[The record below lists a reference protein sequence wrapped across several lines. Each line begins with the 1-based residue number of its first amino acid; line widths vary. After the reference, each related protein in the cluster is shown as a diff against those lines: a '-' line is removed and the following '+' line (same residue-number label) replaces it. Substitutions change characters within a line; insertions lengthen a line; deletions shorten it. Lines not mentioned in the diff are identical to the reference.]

1 MKMANPELT
10 SNRIGLLPFLVVI
23 LIVAHVIAF
32 VSLLVLQISN
42 RQDIPENE
50 EALERKIGGGVKQEI
65 GSDMLLHSVI
75 ITNSL
80 WVRSQRHILS
90 FLVRRLCVSA
100 HVFTSVSS
108 RKGLG
113 IDEGCNDFLPWLE
126 NKAGVEISSLLSIGK
141 SANGRALYAAEDI
154 QTGDCLLKVPYSVQ
168 LAPDNLPPGITCL
181 LGDEVGDVAKVAL
194 LILHEKRLGH
204 KSEWAPYIS
213 CLPVLEDMHGSVFW
227 SDEEL
232 EMIQHSALYEETL
245 KQKKQ
250 IEIDFLAVKLVFDQ
264 FPDRFQNVTVEDF
277 TYAYG
282 LVTSRAWG
290 SSRGVSMI
298 PFADFFNHDGTSESY
313 VLSDEGKQH
322 SEVIADREFA
332 PGDEV
337 RIRYGRFSN
346 ATLILDFGFSVS
358 CNRYDHVQIKLN
370 VPQHDV
376 LCTQKL
382 QLLGRHRT
390 RSIKDDNEFTY
401 SENSFTIREVRPG
414 SKWGKGIPQSLRAFA
429 RILTCNSQQE
439 LDNLRNEAAQNDG
452 RLARKPFKNKNR
464 EIAAH
469 RLLLSEVS
477 HLITE
482 YEKHI
487 KLLVPTPPF
496 LCERSAPRRRLALDL
511 LTGELRVLKSASA
524 WLENYCLT
532 LRTH

>member
-1 MKMANPELT
+1 MGEIKYVLHND
-10 SNRIGLLPFLVVI
+10 SNSSGAFQLVRCSCP
-23 LIVAHVIAF
+23 A
-32 VSLLVLQISN
+32 
-42 RQDIPENE
+42 
-50 EALERKIGGGVKQEI
+50 VKQEI

-80 WVRSQRHILS
+80 WSRSQRPILS
-90 FLVRRLCVSA
+90 SLFRRLSVSA
-100 HVFTSVSS
+100 DVLTSASS
-108 RKGLG
+108 LNVLSN
-113 IDEGCNDFLPWLE
+113 DEGCNDFLPWLE
-126 NKAGVEISSLLSIGK
+126 NKAGVEISSLLTIGK

-194 LILHEKRLGH
+194 LILHEKKLGH

-213 CLPVLEDMHGSVFW
+213 CLPVLDDMHGSVFW
-227 SDEEL
+227 SDKEL
-232 EMIQHSALYEETL
+232 EMIRQSALYAETL

-250 IEIDFLAVKLVFDQ
+250 IEKHFLAVKLVFDQ
-264 FPDRFQNVTVEDF
+264 FPEQFQNVTVEDF

-282 LVTSRAWG
+282 LVTSRAWE

-298 PFADFFNHDGTSESY
+298 PFADFLNHDGTSESY
-313 VLSDEGKQH
+313 MLSDEAKQH
-322 SEVIADREFA
+322 SEVIADCDFA

-337 RIRYGRFSN
+337 RIRYGKFSN
-346 ATLILDFGFSVS
+346 ATLILDFGFTVP
-358 CNRYDHVQIKLN
+358 CNCYDQVQIN
-370 VPQHDV
+370 FDVPQHDA

-382 QLLGRHRT
+382 ELLGRYRT
-390 RSIKDDNEFTY
+390 QSIKDDNEFTY

-439 LDNLRNEAAQNDG
+439 LDDLMNEAAQNDG

-469 RLLLSEVS
+469 QLLLSEMS
-477 HLITE
+477 HLIQE
-482 YEKHI
+482 HDKHI

-496 LCERSAPRRRLALDL
+496 LREKSALRRQLALDL
-511 LTGELRVLKSASA
+511 LTGEHRVLKSASA
-524 WLENYCLT
+524 WLENYCST
-532 LRTH
+532 LGTH